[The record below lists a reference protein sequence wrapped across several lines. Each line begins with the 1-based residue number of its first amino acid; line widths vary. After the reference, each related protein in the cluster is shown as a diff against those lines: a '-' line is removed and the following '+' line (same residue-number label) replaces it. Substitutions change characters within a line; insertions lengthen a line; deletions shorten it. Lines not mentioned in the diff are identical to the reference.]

1 MSSSSKRQL
10 PNTNF
15 ESTDKIRHL
24 NTALINTE
32 NNLRHAQQNFELL
45 KQIQQP
51 TSTSLLDTFRNNG
64 NTSDGLLSTFDS
76 NYDQEQTTTGSRRT
90 TTTTTSS
97 SNHQRNNSSKGVR
110 FNDDVIGRSLHTLNN
125 ELQSLSTEHGR
136 LKHEISKTTSSKH
149 EQQKES
155 LNLNDSDDADVNDSF
170 LSKQDPLVEEIVQS
184 RIDRRLQEIERE
196 IKRDKDQQQQ
206 GDIRVLLNEL
216 QSQRNLTTPIH
227 NEEDKILQARLLLAE
242 SNKQMYESQLQN
254 TKRQLEESEVNKNL
268 LAQQVAQLKDQLMR
282 NDLERDKQQRDE
294 ELSLTVN
301 RRRRAEQDRHQLE
314 HDYLIQQQMM
324 LSKPTTL
331 NEMVAFKKELEKS
344 ERQREQLSDH
354 LEVLVKKCDDK
365 ERLIAK
371 TLLEL
376 KEITENCDT
385 YERQNAKLQRDL
397 TLSLEKLE
405 EMTQEAERYAQEAL
419 NSQKQLA
426 DSEQQR
432 EELKIQ
438 AQETIKQWKA
448 KVKKLEKDVDRHKFG
463 STQMLE
469 RNEQLVKDTENVK
482 TQNIT
487 LREQF
492 TRLEIELN
500 DANTK
505 YNRLEEHFK
514 RNENDLVQIRS
525 IRSTQETEIA
535 TLKSSVNELESQL
548 SIYRQRHSQIDKE
561 KQNIQQLL
569 QEEIN
574 HRNNVDSK
582 LQQAEQDI
590 ETLNTSRSQFQ
601 QHIIELENER
611 MDFLQKIKEIEF
623 DRDSLSI
630 QYHSISKTL
639 NDEKTKFQTKL
650 ASLESDYEEMK
661 RKLETAKMEYTRGM
675 KTIQVDYENK
685 IETLKLQ
692 LSDEKARVGILQRHE
707 IEHKKDIERLQEKA
721 TKYEDEATQGQY
733 SIENISRELKEKTR
747 LIDELESKIVKIT
760 VDTTNE
766 KNDIFKKEKDFQNSL
781 HTVYNDIIYCTECL
795 SNDSDEP
802 FILDSSISSRDDIET
817 WLSKVKARLAW
828 LKQEL
833 EIRQQQENKLRHD
846 LNSALLDS
854 DADRKY
860 FAAELAKREVIID
873 DLSRD
878 KLSYQDVER
887 ESSDKLKLLKSQLAR
902 VEGHSMKELERTKQ
916 LQAIEMQI
924 EYEKRRALTED
935 EKDRI
940 NERYRQFQTMIDSV
954 KRELHTA
961 KVQLST
967 KSS

>member
-1 MSSSSKRQL
+1 MNSSSKRQL
-10 PNTNF
+10 PNVNS
-15 ESTDKIRHL
+15 ESTEKIRHL

-51 TSTSLLDTFRNNG
+51 ASTSLLDTFRNNAST
-64 NTSDGLLSTFDS
+64 NDGLLSTSDS
-76 NYDQEQTTTGSRRT
+76 HYDQEQTTIGSRR
-90 TTTTTSS
+90 TTTSS
-97 SNHQRNNSSKGVR
+97 SNHQRSNSNKGVR
-110 FNDDVIGRSLHTLNN
+110 FNDDVIGRSLHNFNN
-125 ELQSLSTEHGR
+125 ELQSLSNEHGR
-136 LKHEISKTTSSKH
+136 LKHEISKTTSTKH
-149 EQQKES
+149 QQQKES
-155 LNLNDSDDADVNDSF
+155 LDLNDSDDGDINDSF

-184 RIDRRLQEIERE
+184 RLDRRLQEIERE
-196 IKRDKDQQQQ
+196 IKRDKDQQPQ
-206 GDIRVLLNEL
+206 GDIRVLINEL

-254 TKRQLEESEVNKNL
+254 TRRQLEESEINKSL
-268 LAQQVAQLKDQLMR
+268 LAQQVAQLKDQLIR
-282 NDLERDKQQRDE
+282 TDLGRDKQRDE
-294 ELSLTVN
+294 ELSLSVN
-301 RRRRAEQDRHQLE
+301 RRRRTEQDRLQLE
-314 HDYLIQQQMM
+314 NDYLIQQQMM
-324 LSKPTTL
+324 LSKSTTL
-331 NEMVAFKKELEKS
+331 NEMVTFKKELEKS

-354 LEVLVKKCDDK
+354 LQVLMKKCDDK
-365 ERLIAK
+365 ERVVAK
-371 TLLEL
+371 ILLEL

-385 YERQNAKLQRDL
+385 YEQQNTKLQRDL
-397 TLSLEKLE
+397 TLALEKLE

-419 NSQKQLA
+419 NTQKQLA
-426 DSEQQR
+426 ESEQQR

-469 RNEQLVKDTENVK
+469 RNEQLVKDTENIK
-482 TQNIT
+482 THNLT
-487 LREQF
+487 LREQI
-492 TRLEIELN
+492 TRLETDLN

-525 IRSTQETEIA
+525 NRSTQEAEIA

-548 SIYRQRHSQIDKE
+548 SIYRQRYSQIDKE

-574 HRNNVDSK
+574 HRNNIDSK
-582 LQQAEQDI
+582 LKQAEQDI
-590 ETLNTSRSQFQ
+590 DTLNVSRSQLQ
-601 QHIIELENER
+601 QHIIESENER
-611 MDFLQKIKEIEF
+611 MDFVQKIKEIEF
-623 DRDSLSI
+623 ERDSLSI
-630 QYHSISKTL
+630 QYHSISKTF

-650 ASLESDYEEMK
+650 ASNESDYEEMK
-661 RKLETAKMEYTRGM
+661 RKLETVKMEYLRSM
-675 KTIQVDYENK
+675 KTFQVDYKNK

-692 LSDEKARVGILQRHE
+692 LSDEKARIGIFQRHE

-721 TKYEDEATQGQY
+721 TKYEDEATQAQY
-733 SIENISRELKEKTR
+733 TIETISRELKEKSR
-747 LIDELESKIVKIT
+747 LSDELESKLIKLT

-766 KNDIFKKEKDFQNSL
+766 KNEIIKKEKDFQNSL

-795 SNDSDEP
+795 SNDSEEP
-802 FILDSSISSRDDIET
+802 FIIDSPTSSRDDIET

-833 EIRQQQENKLRHD
+833 EIRQQQENKVRHD

-873 DLSRD
+873 DLSRE
-878 KLSYQDVER
+878 KYNYQDFER
-887 ESSDKLKLLKSQLAR
+887 ESSDKLKLLKNQLVK
-902 VEGHSMKELERTKQ
+902 VEGHSLKELERTKQ
-916 LQAIEMQI
+916 LQVIEMQI

-954 KRELHTA
+954 KQELHTA

-967 KSS
+967 KTL

>member
-1 MSSSSKRQL
+1 MSSLLKRQL
-10 PNTNF
+10 PNVNI
-15 ESTDKIRHL
+15 ESNEKIRHL
-24 NTALINTE
+24 NTALITTE

-51 TSTSLLDTFRNNG
+51 TSTSLLDTFRNTTTTTN
-64 NTSDGLLSTFDS
+64 DGLLSTVDS
-76 NYDQEQTTTGSRRT
+76 HYDQEQTTIGSRRST
-90 TTTTTSS
+90 TLS
-97 SNHQRNNSSKGVR
+97 SNHQRSNSNKGVR
-110 FNDDVIGRSLHTLNN
+110 FNDDVIGRSLHNLNN

-136 LKHEISKTTSSKH
+136 LKHEIGKTTSSKQQ
-149 EQQKES
+149 QQKES
-155 LNLNDSDDADVNDSF
+155 LTLNDSDDGDVNDSF
-170 LSKQDPLVEEIVQS
+170 FSKQDPLVEEIVQS

-206 GDIRVLLNEL
+206 GDMRVLITEL
-216 QSQRNLTTPIH
+216 QSQRKLTTPIQ
-227 NEEDKILQARLLLAE
+227 NEDDKILQARLLLAE
-242 SNKQMYESQLQN
+242 SNKQMYETQLQN
-254 TKRQLEESEVNKNL
+254 TRRQLEDSEINKSF
-268 LAQQVAQLKDQLMR
+268 LAQQLLQLKDQLTR
-282 NDLERDKQQRDE
+282 NDFERDKQREDDLV
-294 ELSLTVN
+294 LSMN
-301 RRRRAEQDRHQLE
+301 RRRKTEQDRLQIE

-324 LSKPTTL
+324 LSKSSTL
-331 NEMVAFKKELEKS
+331 NEMVTFKKELEKS

-354 LEVLVKKCDDK
+354 LEVIVKKSDEK
-365 ERLIAK
+365 ERLFAK
-371 TLLEL
+371 SLLEL
-376 KEITENCDT
+376 KELTENCDT

-397 TLSLEKLE
+397 ALALEKLE

-419 NSQKQLA
+419 NSQKQFA

-432 EELKIQ
+432 EELKMQ

-469 RNEQLVKDTENVK
+469 RNEHLIKEMENFRN
-482 TQNIT
+482 QNAVQ
-487 LREQF
+487 REQIAK
-492 TRLEIELN
+492 LETDLN
-500 DANTK
+500 DAN
-505 YNRLEEHFK
+505 
-514 RNENDLVQIRS
+514 
-525 IRSTQETEIA
+525 
-535 TLKSSVNELESQL
+535 LESQL
-548 SIYRQRHSQIDKE
+548 SVYRQRNSQLDKE

-582 LQQAEQDI
+582 LKQAEHDI
-590 ETLNTSRSQFQ
+590 EALSVSRSQFQ

-623 DRDSLSI
+623 ERESLSI
-630 QYHSISKTL
+630 QYQSVSKTF

-661 RKLETAKMEYTRGM
+661 RKLETAKIEYTRGM

-692 LSDEKARVGILQRHE
+692 LSDEKARVGIFQRHE

-721 TKYEDEATQGQY
+721 GKYEEEASQTQY
-733 SIENISRELKEKTR
+733 TCETISRELKEKTR
-747 LIDELESKIVKIT
+747 LIDELESKIIKLT
-760 VDTTNE
+760 VDTNNE
-766 KNDIFKKEKDFQNSL
+766 KNDIIKKEKDFQNSL

-802 FILDSSISSRDDIET
+802 FILDSPASSRNDIET

-846 LNSALLDS
+846 LNNALLDS

-860 FAAELAKREVIID
+860 FAAELAKREVIVD
-873 DLSRD
+873 DLTRERLNHKD
-878 KLSYQDVER
+878 FER
-887 ESSDKLKLLKSQLAR
+887 ESSDKLKLLQSQLAR
-902 VEGHSMKELERTKQ
+902 VEGHSVKEIERSKQ
-916 LQAIEMQI
+916 LQTIEMQI

-940 NERYRQFQTMIDSV
+940 NDRYR
-954 KRELHTA
+954 
-961 KVQLST
+961 
-967 KSS
+967 